1 MNLPN
6 GHYLQKGKY
15 RLTHI
20 VGQGGFGITYKGVWF
35 TEVKGPLGRMKTE
48 VPVCIKEYFFK
59 DYCYRDADSFAV
71 KVHSET
77 GRTLFNKFKEKLI
90 KEAKILS
97 EVHHPYI
104 VNVLEVFEEN
114 DTAYIAMEYISGFSL
129 KHLMEKE
136 GILPEAKVLK
146 YVRQIGEALQFVHEK
161 NILHLDIKPSNILID
176 KNDNARLIDFG
187 VSKRYDIEQ
196 QETSTTLLTLS
207 KGFASIEQYDNEG
220 TQNFSPCP
228 DIYSLGAT
236 MYNLLTGKIPTESIL
251 RATRSLAKPSE
262 INAAISPKTEIALLK
277 AMEIIPA
284 DRFQTVAEMMDA
296 LDLPPLEKQISSP
309 SASTRPA
316 LQPDEEEETT
326 LLTSSSL
333 PPFSSEN
340 ETDEDETIVN
350 TPIGNNLPGEIPPQP
365 VTKRGHR
372 RVWMTMLSLIL
383 ALMASA
389 VAFWVHSN
397 KPDQPDNG
405 EIKLPGSK
413 LEAEDGYST
422 LSSQATRPLLAES
435 VATESGNSEPATTEL
450 ETTRQEITGQE
461 TAKPTTPAADQHR
474 GEEKQTDSQK
484 PSGNEAYG
492 QEPAGVETHP
502 QEASLPETAS
512 AVDSAQPREKR
523 STPPEEL
530 SAVRLPATEVETV
543 RQPAKLSTVEIE
555 SQYMQLIGS
564 GKSKMAAK
572 DYSAAKK
579 DFTKAKELK
588 LTEEVVR
595 LLITCDEKSEARKIE
610 ERRALYEEKMDFG
623 KYRIVRKRATGRY
636 GAIDKEANEWIP
648 CKYVNVGKAENEG
661 RAFERDDNLFDI
673 YNAEGILI
681 SKGATY
687 Y

>member
-6 GHYLQKGKY
+6 EHFLQNGKY
-15 RLTHI
+15 RLTHV

-35 TEVKGPLGRMKTE
+35 TEVKGSLGRMKTE

-59 DYCYRDADSFAV
+59 DYCYRDAHSFAV

-114 DTAYIAMEYISGFSL
+114 DTAYIAMEYISGYSL

-136 GILPEAKVLK
+136 GILPEDQVLK
-146 YVRQIGEALQFVHEK
+146 YVHQIGEALQFVHEK

-251 RATRSLAKPSE
+251 RATRPLLKPSE
-262 INAAISPKTEIALLK
+262 INVAISPKTEAVLLK
-277 AMEIIPA
+277 AMQIVPA

-296 LDLPPLEKQISSP
+296 LDLPPLENKGSQYISATDVP
-309 SASTRPA
+309 PPFDT
-316 LQPDEEEETT
+316 EEETT
-326 LLTSSSL
+326 VLASSTPLSHLT
-333 PPFSSEN
+333 EEEDDN
-340 ETDEDETIVN
+340 EETILN
-350 TPIGNNLPGEIPPQP
+350 TPSDSPPSNTIESSQEKRRIKGIW
-365 VTKRGHR
+365 VTLLC
-372 RVWMTMLSLIL
+372 MLL
-383 ALMASA
+383 ALTASA
-389 VAFWVHSN
+389 VAFLVHSH
-397 KPDQPDNG
+397 KPDRENIDA
-405 EIKLPGSK
+405 IKLP
-413 LEAEDGYST
+413 AESLPAEKKASDT
-422 LSSQATRPLLAES
+422 LSS
-435 VATESGNSEPATTEL
+435 
-450 ETTRQEITGQE
+450 EITSRSEESLFAASTSTEPEKKQE
-461 TAKPTTPAADQHR
+461 QSERDEPIAASEAEKKHAEENISQPSLSEQSVHESFVPPVSSPSEANRSVSSVENPGVRLQTADVET
-474 GEEKQTDSQK
+474 GMQTDH
-484 PSGNEAYG
+484 PSSAEIEAQY
-492 QEPAGVETHP
+492 TR
-502 QEASLPETAS
+502 L
-512 AVDSAQPREKR
+512 
-523 STPPEEL
+523 L
-530 SAVRLPATEVETV
+530 SA
-543 RQPAKLSTVEIE
+543 
-555 SQYMQLIGS
+555 
-564 GKSKMAAK
+564 GKSKMNEK
-572 DYSAAKK
+572 DYAGAKK
-579 DFTKAKELK
+579 DLTHAKGLK

-595 LLITCDEKSEARKIE
+595 LLITCDEKAEEKRIE
-610 ERRALYEEKMDFG
+610 DRRALYEEKMDFG
-623 KYRIVRKRATGRY
+623 NYKIVRKRATGRY
-636 GAIDKEANEWIP
+636 GAIDHQVNERIP
-648 CKYVNVGKAENEG
+648 CKYINVGKTENG

-673 YNAEGILI
+673 YNTEGVLV
-681 SKGATY
+681 SQGATY